1 MAVIQRVRS
10 DFGNALHC
18 TGNAG
23 AGRMAMIH
31 GPQHPGVDLPVGVV
45 LDHADLLTDDAL
57 LLGNALVGEIGNG
70 HKGQQDP
77 QVFLKML
84 RGIEIVGRHG
94 VGGEGVG
101 LRAVFRQ
108 LLQGVAL
115 PGVEHLVL
123 QIMGDA
129 RRGVQPLPVQTE
141 PGIHT
146 AVAGGEKGVL
156 FGVAG
161 LRHHADLQS
170 VGQPFPADCL
180 ADPLIK
186 SLFHASASF
195 PFRKYTVSSF
205 TVLMA
210 RQIRSAVMS

>member
-1 MAVIQRVRS
+1 
-10 DFGNALHC
+10 
-18 TGNAG
+18 
-23 AGRMAMIH
+23 
-31 GPQHPGVDLPVGVV
+31 
-45 LDHADLLTDDAL
+45 
-57 LLGNALVGEIGNG
+57 
-70 HKGQQDP
+70 
-77 QVFLKML
+77 
-84 RGIEIVGRHG
+84 
-94 VGGEGVG
+94 
-101 LRAVFRQ
+101 
-108 LLQGVAL
+108 
-115 PGVEHLVL
+115 
-123 QIMGDA
+123 MGDA

>member
-1 MAVIQRVRS
+1 MAVVQRVRG

-45 LDHADLLTDDAL
+45 LDHTDLLTDDAL

-70 HKGQQDP
+70 HEREQDP
-77 QVFLKML
+77 QILLKVL
-84 RGIEIVGRHG
+84 RAVEAIGGRR
-94 VGGEGVG
+94 VGGEGVR
-101 LRAVFRQ
+101 LRAVLAQ

-115 PGVEHLVL
+115 PGIEHLVF

-186 SLFHASASF
+186 SLFHASPSF